1 MASKSLVYLCFSD
14 KISMNGPSQTEK
26 NKDKSLLAALML
38 FLGAGALVYLYFTS
52 GPEKSE
58 HAKASLKV
66 KSADYE
72 KRVNQHLLSTN
83 ERMELHRKKT
93 EVENS
98 ASIAKSYR
106 PSRQE
111 KYENSN
117 HLDMSYDNS
126 GAEVARELG
135 RVRGH
140 AQIDSPADAIQNEM
154 YHQQMD
160 REMEEQ
166 ERIAYAQEFVDNARR
181 GGWEVKLSPD
191 LSTVI
196 SVRQIRQGSGS
207 GFQASPQRGLS
218 SGAR

>member
-1 MASKSLVYLCFSD
+1 
-14 KISMNGPSQTEK
+14 MNGPSQSDQ
-26 NKDKSLLAALML
+26 NKDKSLLAALVL
-38 FLGAGALVYLYFTS
+38 FLGAGALIYLYFTS
-52 GPEKSE
+52 GLEKSE
-58 HAKASLKV
+58 HAKAASKI

-83 ERMELHRKKT
+83 EKMELHRKKM
-93 EVENS
+93 EIENS
-98 ASIAKSYR
+98 ASVAKAYR
-106 PSRQE
+106 PSAQE

-117 HLDMSYDNS
+117 HLDLAYDNS
-126 GAEVARELG
+126 GAEVAKELG

-140 AQIDSPADAIQNEM
+140 AEIDSPADAIQNEM

-160 REMEEQ
+160 REMQEQ
-166 ERIAYAQEFVDNARR
+166 EKIAYAQEFVDNARR

-196 SVRQIRQGSGS
+196 SVRPIRQGSG
-207 GFQASPQRGLS
+207 GGYQNSPQRGLS